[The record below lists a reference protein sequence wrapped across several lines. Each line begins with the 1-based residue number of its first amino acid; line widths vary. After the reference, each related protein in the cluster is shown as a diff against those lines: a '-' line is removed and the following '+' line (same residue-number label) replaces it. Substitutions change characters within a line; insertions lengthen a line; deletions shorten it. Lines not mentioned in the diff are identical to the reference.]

1 MSFENK
7 IKRWVELD
15 NRVRKHKEEIKV
27 LNSEKNVMTDDI
39 LNYVETQQLEHATIQ
54 ITDGS
59 LSFKSNKQ
67 TKPLTFKFLKQCLN
81 ECISDEGKVDQ
92 LIEYI
97 KQKRE
102 VKYVKDIRR
111 FYTS

>member
-39 LNYVETQQLEHATIQ
+39 LKYVETQQLEHDTIQ

-81 ECISDEGKVDQ
+81 ECIADEGKVDQ
-92 LIEYI
+92 LMNILN
-97 KQKRE
+97 KK
-102 VKYVKDIRR
+102 K
-111 FYTS
+111 